1 MDANSLITL
10 IGVIVAA
17 AVAISGLILSG
28 NRRVRDDLARIDRR
42 FESVDHRFESI
53 DRRFDSIDHR
63 FESIDHRFESIDRR
77 FDSIDHRFDSIDHR
91 FDSIDHR
98 FESIDHRLRAVEQGQ
113 ARITGMLEVVMR
125 ALQIRIEPVDPD
137 SPQPTGAG
145 D

>member
-63 FESIDHRFESIDRR
+63 F
-77 FDSIDHRFDSIDHR
+77 DSV
-91 FDSIDHR
+91 DHR

-137 SPQPTGAG
+137 SPRPTGAG

>member
-1 MDANSLITL
+1 MDTNSLITL

-42 FESVDHRFESI
+42 FESVDQRFESI
-53 DRRFDSIDHR
+53 DR
-63 FESIDHRFESIDRR
+63 
-77 FDSIDHRFDSIDHR
+77 R

-125 ALQIRIEPVDPD
+125 ALQIRIEPANPD
-137 SPQPTGAG
+137 SPRPTGAG